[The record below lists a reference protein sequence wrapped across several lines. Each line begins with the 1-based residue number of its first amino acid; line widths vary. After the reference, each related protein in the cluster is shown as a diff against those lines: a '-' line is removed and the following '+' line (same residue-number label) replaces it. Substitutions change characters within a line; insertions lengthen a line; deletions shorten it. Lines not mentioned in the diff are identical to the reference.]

1 MHQTV
6 HIFLLAF
13 LLLVSNFEPIYFD
26 DWHITLTENPK
37 PEIVQEVA
45 YDPWGLVMQD
55 ESYFKPEMGVTPPSG
70 AGGLLLFNGKEL
82 QTYADLHLYDYHWRQ
97 YDPQLGRW
105 HSPDPADQ
113 FHGLSG
119 YAYCA
124 NNPVMY
130 IDPDGREII
139 TAIIIGALIGGAIN
153 LGVKAYQGKITDFTS
168 GLKAFGIGALAG
180 GIGVATGGAAFAAA
194 GGAAAGAGGF
204 LAGAMG
210 GVIGGYYQ
218 SMILGI
224 GNMAFFGD
232 PFSPTDAIVGAAFG
246 AITGGVSNGISS
258 VVNGKSFWNGVPKIN
273 TPSGV
278 KLQIATMQGKSE
290 ARLNMEIKRPEIDIP
305 VETPAHPVVSNN
317 GNFHQPST
325 NGLKLGGDL
334 SGKII
339 TNNSSKLLNQ
349 YNSVESMLGSVQDF
363 QQLKGGVLQGSL
375 RGNGESIFGAISQQG
390 TRLSS
395 GAIQLPNGTVL
406 FKYFSSTTQEFSIFI
421 KHAGQNFK
429 IRINP

>member
-124 NNPVMY
+124 NNPVMLT
-130 IDPDGREII
+130 DPDGRIVWFVPV
-139 TAIIIGALIGGAIN
+139 IIGAVVGAYA
-153 LGVKAYQGKITDFTS
+153 GASVHS
-168 GLKAFGIGALAG
+168 GSWNPAQWKSDWWKGAVVGAF
-180 GIGVATGGAAFAAA
+180 V
-194 GGAAAGAGGF
+194 GAAAGVGFSAVMGATGLMPITGMTTTTLAGKTVSTVGWKMALGATKAMGFDAAKQLGKMYLGMQNGFDWGSLPTSAIGSLAGDGLGYAFGLEKINEALDATELSWFEKTFEKSFSQEGFVKGF
-204 LAGAMG
+204 LAQPATTLFEGVYEDGKLDKGFADYFVDAGKAFWSGA
-210 GVIGGYYQ
+210 
-218 SMILGI
+218 
-224 GNMAFFGD
+224 
-232 PFSPTDAIVGAAFG
+232 
-246 AITGGVSNGISS
+246 
-258 VVNGKSFWNGVPKIN
+258 VNGLVNASI
-273 TPSGV
+273 
-278 KLQIATMQGKSE
+278 SE
-290 ARLNMEIKRPEIDIP
+290 KALP
-305 VETPAHPVVSNN
+305 
-317 GNFHQPST
+317 F
-325 NGLKLGGDL
+325 GLKVQASVREKVYPFVENQLN
-334 SGKII
+334 IFQQ
-339 TNNSSKLLNQ
+339 KLLKRIP
-349 YNSVESMLGSVQDF
+349 SS
-363 QQLKGGVLQGSL
+363 LK
-375 RGNGESIFGAISQQG
+375 
-390 TRLSS
+390 
-395 GAIQLPNGTVL
+395 
-406 FKYFSSTTQEFSIFI
+406 KD
-421 KHAGQNFK
+421 
-429 IRINP
+429 